1 MNQPTIILYKNI
13 DTNKI
18 VVQKKIHPD
27 KKVSFR
33 IYIKE
38 GNELAPLLIQT
49 PEDMVTPFGIY
60 NNSNFISDGDPAKF
74 RWTLNLSFKG
84 IEENNRLKV
93 FKQKMEEIEN
103 EITRQFLED
112 GHADKYVPTKRK
124 GGHDTDSIL
133 DRYNSF
139 IKTSEMYPSNIL
151 VKIPWDSKNSITSEN
166 PLGNPREDIN
176 FYNENRQ
183 LMDCKDIVKF
193 SKVTSVININ
203 RIYISVTKDSWS
215 IPIDIAQAQV
225 KRPVSISN
233 KLSSFQIIKD
243 DDSESDED
251 DGEESVGSDDIYTDG
266 STDVLVDEQ
275 KLSEEAPD
283 TETETEEAPKT
294 EEQIE

>member
-1 MNQPTIILYKNI
+1 MNQPTIIFYKNI

-18 VVQKKIHPD
+18 VVQKKNHPD

-38 GNELAPLLIQT
+38 GDDLIPLLIQT
-49 PEDMVTPFGIY
+49 PEMVTPFGV
-60 NNSNFISDGDPAKF
+60 NNNGNFISDGDPAKF

-133 DRYNSF
+133 DRYNSY

-151 VKIPWDSKNSITSEN
+151 VKIPWDSKNSITAEN

-176 FYNENRQ
+176 FYNENKE
-183 LMDCKDIVKF
+183 LIDCKDIKKF
-193 SKVTSVININ
+193 SKVTSVINLN

-215 IPIDIAQAQV
+215 IPIDMAQAQV
-225 KRPVSISN
+225 KKPVTVTNHLPCFS
-233 KLSSFQIIKD
+233 IIKD
-243 DDSESDED
+243 ADSETDDDEE
-251 DGEESVGSDDIYTDG
+251 EESVGSDEVYTDG

-275 KLSEEAPD
+275 KVNDKAPD
-283 TETETEEAPKT
+283 TETEEDPKT